1 MIVLKTFVILL
12 LLVFGILLAI
22 VVFGMAAADKH
33 LVEMED
39 DLDEEK
45 GETVIDC
52 RTEDEK
58 GKFHKVYYEK
68 EQQL

>member
-1 MIVLKTFVILL
+1 MIIVLKTFVTLL

-39 DLDEEK
+39 DLEEENRNELK
-45 GETVIDC
+45 NND
-52 RTEDEK
+52 
-58 GKFHKVYYEK
+58 
-68 EQQL
+68 